1 MAPLTIHGNI
11 FEPDPAGAASEARST
26 DFVIVQT
33 QYPLTHAEQSSL
45 RAIGAKYEQELA
57 INTYLFCYDPADLSF
72 IRALPFVKFVDIYH
86 SHFKLLGFEQYGIAP
101 RTLETE
107 GTEAVTGSPQ
117 IASPSAGV
125 AGTSAASAADAGAE
139 SAQAAAGTIT
149 AADTPATSP
158 NDPIW
163 IAICLH
169 NNATETASDVANNMV
184 QSGLISL
191 ETTDIISPIRLDTK
205 AAPADV
211 PKIAA
216 IDSVALINPYEE
228 KNDKIDV
235 ARTVLN
241 ACVYTPDWS
250 TEYTGQG
257 QVVAVGDSGFDIGN
271 KNNIHPGFVAGSVLD
286 VTNVWGVTE
295 GLDDT
300 TGHGTHVCGCIT
312 LSTTSAMT
320 NGRRIRGTAPEAKL
334 VVVRN
339 RKATGEIYRKT
350 LVPSFLRGPYYTAHK
365 PRVFSFSFNTEYKG
379 TIKRYNNE
387 AGDIDDFTFKNQ
399 DAFVCMCAGNEGA
412 LPGYTQIVNETTAKN
427 LTVVGACDTTRP
439 NIAGK
444 YDPTKPI
451 DNSPYRMAQFSNRGP
466 APEGRFKPDVVAPGM
481 AILSA
486 KSRNATNQNDV
497 TWGLSNDPNLTFSAG
512 TSAATPQV
520 AGCAAVIRE
529 ALVKRSSNP
538 VAKPSGALVK
548 ALLINGAVPLDP
560 SSVVP
565 NNVSGFGRVNL
576 EASLAHLEI
585 PDSDPNVSP
594 RCGFFTREIAALKTF
609 EVATIK
615 VPPLEEIPLTGEKI
629 PRRLRVTLVWFDVRG
644 ASTENKLYLTLAKKG
659 GTSKQAVCGNRDPN
673 ATDGTTQTPD
683 RVNTVQRVDCVN
695 ISPGEYS
702 ASVTCEA
709 TSLAVSKVEF
719 HVAWYLF

>member
-300 TGHGTHVCGCIT
+300 TGHGTH
-312 LSTTSAMT
+312 
-320 NGRRIRGTAPEAKL
+320 
-334 VVVRN
+334 
-339 RKATGEIYRKT
+339 
-350 LVPSFLRGPYYTAHK
+350 
-365 PRVFSFSFNTEYKG
+365 G

-399 DAFVCMCAGNEGA
+399 DAFVS
-412 LPGYTQIVNETTAKN
+412 KN